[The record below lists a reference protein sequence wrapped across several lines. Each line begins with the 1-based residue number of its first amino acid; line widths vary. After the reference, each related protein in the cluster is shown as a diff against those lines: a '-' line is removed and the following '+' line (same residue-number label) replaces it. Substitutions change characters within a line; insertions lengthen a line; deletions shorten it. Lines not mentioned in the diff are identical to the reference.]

1 MFLTGVDDEE
11 PWHSRSDRRAVGGAG
26 AADRRGPAALQGAAR
41 QPAGDDRGHP
51 LAAPERRQVAE
62 YPRRA
67 RALVEGGA
75 DPGSSPAQTFIRWAH
90 LGVWEGLLNL
100 VQQRGV
106 ALGMTFLD
114 GTNIR
119 AHQKAAGADK
129 KGAESEQR
137 DRREALGR
145 SRGGYGTKA
154 CVIADGRGRAVAFAL
169 APGQAHELPMAPG
182 LLDCLPDVPGWVVG
196 DRGLASDTFRD
207 RIWNLGARP
216 AIPPKCTDAPV
227 ACPPWIYA
235 NRHLVENLWA
245 RLKEWRAIATR
256 YEKTAKSFLGVLS
269 FAATL
274 DWLRG

>member
-1 MFLTGVDDEE
+1 MFLTGVDDGE

-41 QPAGDDRGHP
+41 QPAGDVEAILWRHQNG
-51 LAAPERRQVAE
+51 AKWRRI
-62 YPRRA
+62 
-67 RALVEGGA
+67 
-75 DPGSSPAQTFIRWAH
+75 PGELGPWWKAAQTFIRWAH
-90 LGVWEGLLNL
+90 LGVWERLLNL

-106 ALGMTFLD
+106 ALGMAFLD
-114 GTNIR
+114 GTNSR

-129 KGAESEQR
+129 TGADGEQR
-137 DRREALGR
+137 DCREALGR

-207 RIWNLGARP
+207 RIWELGARP
-216 AIPPKCTDAPV
+216 AIPPKRTDAPV
-227 ACPPWIYA
+227 ACPDWIYA
-235 NRHLVENLWA
+235 NRRLVENLWA
-245 RLKEWRAIATR
+245 RLKEWRAVATR
-256 YEKTAKSFLGVLS
+256 YEKTARSFLGVLS
-269 FAATL
+269 LAATA
-274 DWLRG
+274 DWLKVAKL